1 MLRFSIHHA
10 FAIFLANALF
20 LGAPAFAQEDDEDTP
35 RITATRADLPEIRE
49 ELQSDNDDVVRG
61 AIDKLIVIAHPDIVD
76 PLVALLRSG
85 PSDLVTDR
93 ALDALRRL
101 GHASAIEVLTEF
113 TNHRREGARRRAFQ
127 ALAAIENPRV
137 LPILAEGLEDSS
149 RSIRGA
155 VALAIGEI
163 GSAEQ
168 LDLLF
173 QAFERNVVEAAIA
186 IGKIGDDAAVERF
199 DGYLGNEPLGVML
212 SGYQEFLQRRDV
224 SLEVKTRIVEQLGEI
239 SGTMVRRLLL
249 EYQRAL
255 PARVPRR
262 NTAMREHKELVA
274 RTIRRIPTEDGA
286 SQ

>member
-1 MLRFSIHHA
+1 MSRLPQPLTL
-10 FAIFLANALF
+10 FALGFASALF
-20 LGAPAFAQEDDEDTP
+20 LSTPAFAQDDEDTP

-49 ELQSDNDDVVRG
+49 ELENDDDDIVRG
-61 AIDKLIVIAHPDIVD
+61 AIDKLIVIDHPDIVP
-76 PLVALLRSG
+76 PLAALLRSG
-85 PSDLVTDR
+85 PSDAVTDR

-101 GHASAIEVLTEF
+101 GHPSAIEVLREF

-127 ALAAIENPRV
+127 ALAAIESPRV
-137 LPILAEGLEDSS
+137 LPILSEGLEDSS

-155 VALAIGEI
+155 VALAIGEL
-163 GSAEQ
+163 GSEEQ

-186 IGKIGDDAAVERF
+186 IGKIGGDDAVERF

-212 SGYQEFLQRRDV
+212 SGYQEFLERQDV
-224 SLEVKTRIVEQLGEI
+224 SLEVKTGIVERLGEV

-249 EYQRAL
+249 EYQRTL
-255 PARVPRR
+255 PSRVPRR

-286 SQ
+286 NQ